1 MRTKIIFTFLL
12 TAAFAITSCNDQ
24 STELSKNQ
32 QDKKSVSLRADFNLP
47 SFDLKNSKASSGAVY
62 SPVLAAVSNQ
72 LNLPGIALEKAE
84 YMGDGREGLVIF
96 ANDKTLNLGSRWV
109 PNDVRRGGDDDINYL
124 VFQPLSTANGTIN
137 SEPSIDASFNTWNNI
152 SSCNN
157 VELVKN
163 ADNGVFPSAILT
175 LGGQPGDPSV
185 SDINT
190 VGFLPG
196 VIFDAVLGAGASEF
210 VLGVTFTFV
219 YIDEDGNALDT
230 NGDGKSDTAFKEIWY
245 NDNFLWTDELGQPG
259 VDIET
264 VALHENG
271 HALEKGH
278 IGIGVFNPHTNEVR
292 FTPRAVLN
300 AAYFGALRVPQA
312 MDHRSHCGTFGK
324 WPIR

>member
-1 MRTKIIFTFLL
+1 MKTKIIFTLL
-12 TAAFAITSCNDQ
+12 LAGSLAITSCNEQ
-24 STELSKNQ
+24 ISELSKSNQ
-32 QDKKSVSLRADFNLP
+32 DTENVSLRADFNLP
-47 SFDLKNSKASSGAVY
+47 SFDLKNAKTSSGALY
-62 SPVLAAVSNQ
+62 SPILSALNEQ
-72 LNLPGIALEKAE
+72 LSMSGVALEKAE
-84 YMGDGREGLVIF
+84 YMAEGREGLIIF

-124 VFQPLSTANGTIN
+124 VFQGLATANGTIN

-190 VGFLPG
+190 VGFLPAG
-196 VIFDAVLGAGASEF
+196 IFDAVLGAGASEF

-219 YIDEDGNALDT
+219 FIDADGNPVDA
-230 NGDGKSDTAFKEIWY
+230 NGDGKNDTAFKEVWY
-245 NDNFLWTDELGQPG
+245 NDSFLWTNELEQPG
-259 VDIET
+259 VDIES

-278 IGIGVFNPHTNEVR
+278 IGAGVFNTITNELR

-300 AAYFGALRVPQA
+300 AAYIGPLRSPQA
-312 MDHRSHCGTFGK
+312 LDHRSHCGTFGT
-324 WPIR
+324 WPIK